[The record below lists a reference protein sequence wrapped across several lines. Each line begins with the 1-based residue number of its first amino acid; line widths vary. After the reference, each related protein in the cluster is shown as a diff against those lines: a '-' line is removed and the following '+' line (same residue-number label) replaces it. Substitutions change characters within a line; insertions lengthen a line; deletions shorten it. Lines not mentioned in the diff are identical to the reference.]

1 MKLLGVNTLIISNA
15 SGGVN
20 PSFSVS
26 DLMLVTDH
34 INLLPE
40 HPLRGKNDSN
50 LGPRFP
56 DMSDAYDLKLIEL
69 AKQVGQELGIKLQEG
84 VYTAVQGPTLE
95 TQAEYK
101 YLRIIGSDT
110 VGMSTVPENIVA
122 RHMGM
127 RVFAI
132 SVITDLGVPGLI
144 QKISLQDVLNAAG
157 IAEPKMTQLIAEMVK
172 RM

>member
-1 MKLLGVNTLIISNA
+1 
-15 SGGVN
+15 
-20 PSFSVS
+20 
-26 DLMLVTDH
+26 
-34 INLLPE
+34 
-40 HPLRGKNDSN
+40 
-50 LGPRFP
+50 
-56 DMSDAYDLKLIEL
+56 
-69 AKQVGQELGIKLQEG
+69 
-84 VYTAVQGPTLE
+84 
-95 TQAEYK
+95 
-101 YLRIIGSDT
+101 
-110 VGMSTVPENIVA
+110 MSTVPENIVA